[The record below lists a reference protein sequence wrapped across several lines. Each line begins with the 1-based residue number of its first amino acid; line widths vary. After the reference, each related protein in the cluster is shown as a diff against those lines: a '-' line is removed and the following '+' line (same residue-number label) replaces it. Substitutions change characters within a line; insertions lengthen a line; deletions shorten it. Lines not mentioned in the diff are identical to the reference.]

1 MACTCKP
8 GKTLC
13 RSCLNNQATPY
24 IGNTV
29 NDNGEFTI
37 HQVAVFQKEFE
48 ANIANDLRTNALSRF
63 ATKYGTTFYE
73 SVNNINNDFMKREAT
88 VNALSKTD
96 GTLDVISFRVAKGP
110 LTAVEIAAFYES
122 SNYTP
127 ATAIVSS
134 NANGSRFLKELDDFY
149 NGDFSVSVMGGFCAL
164 FDNIFGVI
172 NGFFDLI
179 GSVQGLIDDA
189 LSLINKIKNIESLVK
204 AAFEKIKV
212 KALLEAIKK
221 KIKDMIE
228 KTIAAVCRS
237 ISNFNVGA
245 IVGPGYKSPVQ
256 LKIVADVEEKKTA
269 LSQLCG
275 PEEAKRITDKID
287 TLINYATGLFE
298 NPSIEEIMFLISRLC
313 GLATGIEGL
322 FKGLKDPLKDFTNR
336 YDEVF
341 NTLSNASNRVTG
353 EAIRAGAIR
362 EAEEYRQR
370 QINKARDEWEAAG
383 NVALPSIEEYTDL
396 PKWDDLESGSDARL
410 KIQGGWVTRMTPAR
424 EGWDLIPIDVKVLLM
439 RLQKEA
445 NNAGIVTGP
454 LRLNSGYRN
463 PEYNEKVGGAK
474 ASQHLSGNAVDL
486 TWSGFNPYDVGEFVQ
501 LARRI
506 GFKGVG
512 YYNTFVHV
520 DVGALRQWDK
530 RGGSGAQ

>member
-1 MACTCKP
+1 
-8 GKTLC
+8 
-13 RSCLNNQATPY
+13 
-24 IGNTV
+24 
-29 NDNGEFTI
+29 
-37 HQVAVFQKEFE
+37 
-48 ANIANDLRTNALSRF
+48 
-63 ATKYGTTFYE
+63 
-73 SVNNINNDFMKREAT
+73 
-88 VNALSKTD
+88 
-96 GTLDVISFRVAKGP
+96 
-110 LTAVEIAAFYES
+110 
-122 SNYTP
+122 
-127 ATAIVSS
+127 
-134 NANGSRFLKELDDFY
+134 
-149 NGDFSVSVMGGFCAL
+149 
-164 FDNIFGVI
+164 
-172 NGFFDLI
+172 
-179 GSVQGLIDDA
+179 
-189 LSLINKIKNIESLVK
+189 
-204 AAFEKIKV
+204 
-212 KALLEAIKK
+212 
-221 KIKDMIE
+221 MIE

-383 NVALPSIEEYTDL
+383 NVALPSIEEYADL
-396 PKWDDLESGSDARL
+396 PKWDDLASGSDARL

-474 ASQHLSGNAVDL
+474 ASQHLSGNALDL

-512 YYNTFVHV
+512 YYNSFVHV

-530 RGGSGAQ
+530 RG